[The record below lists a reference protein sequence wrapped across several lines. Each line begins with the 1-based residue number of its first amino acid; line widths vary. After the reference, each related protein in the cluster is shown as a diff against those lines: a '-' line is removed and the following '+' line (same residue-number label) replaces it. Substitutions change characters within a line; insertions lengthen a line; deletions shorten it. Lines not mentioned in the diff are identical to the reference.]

1 MEDSLQLDMPAM
13 NMEAEPG
20 SPLLEEMTGTPEE
33 TQSEGV
39 TPDDGEDIA
48 TESIETP
55 VVEPAA
61 IPNPPVSPPTP
72 PPATTTSRYPQ
83 RIRSQPN

>member
-1 MEDSLQLDMPAM
+1 MPAT

-20 SPLLEEMTGTPEE
+20 SPLLEEMTCTPEE
-33 TQSEGV
+33 TQS
-39 TPDDGEDIA
+39 DGENVA
-48 TESIETP
+48 NESFETP

-61 IPNPPVSPPTP
+61 IPSPPVSPPTP

-83 RIRSQPN
+83 QIRSQPNRYM